1 MNECSII
8 LISFL
13 SIYIPE
19 QPKILR
25 AHCNE
30 NVVVFPVVDMNDNPP
45 VFEQQAQRC
54 VITEDA
60 SRGHFVTLVSAS
72 DEDVSDVD
80 KLTYS
85 IVDGNDMQAFVIEPT
100 TGKLYFPYN
109 HWQKTNVY
117 ACMVSEYC
125 IRLYVVIIFPCF
137 LNIVPLYYCKN

>member
-1 MNECSII
+1 
-8 LISFL
+8 
-13 SIYIPE
+13 
-19 QPKILR
+19 
-25 AHCNE
+25 
-30 NVVVFPVVDMNDNPP
+30 MNDNPP

-100 TGKLYFPYN
+100 TGNLYFPYIRWN
-109 HWQKTNVY
+109 ITSVY
-117 ACMVSEYC
+117 ACMYFEYC
-125 IRLYVVIIFPCF
+125 IRHCVIMIFLLFTPYCSTVIIN
-137 LNIVPLYYCKN
+137 LGS